1 MQIQSGSLLK
11 LKYGAHDN
19 RNLLLSYGFSTPNNP
34 SDRFEFT
41 FSLDVLMVRRI
52 CHLDVMHRLPTN
64 LLLIPSTLKALPP
77 PSAQPLIKQ
86 YAPDSPS
93 ELAGWQQAVLLKLGF
108 TSSEL
113 SATSVPVGQHLGE
126 EAFTPGGSS
135 FNSGDSSWGDSRD
148 APGPAESSPR
158 LYLRPPLTP
167 AGNHDTP
174 ALQVVDPRLLAA
186 LRIMTRPSPE
196 RAPGAVGGRPAED
209 VHRSRICA
217 ASLGQLRD
225 WRAVPLGEAHELLV
239 LRVLTALCAALYTSM
254 GTTLQQD
261 RTLHRELEEALLAGL
276 SPEGAVLEG
285 LVPEGTVLAGLCP
298 EGDAG
303 SLLLDPGSKLLES
316 FDRMPPS
323 SAGSVNGD
331 VLMAV
336 QYRIS
341 IKRCL
346 EGALQAVLSRTRGE
360 GHVGVRGMRR

>member
-19 RNLLLSYGFSTPNNP
+19 RNLLLSYGFITPNNP

-41 FSLDVLMVRRI
+41 FSLNVLMVRNTFGRDAMQ
-52 CHLDVMHRLPTN
+52 CSTHTLHTLLPPFVDSSK
-64 LLLIPSTLKALPP
+64 LVFP
-77 PSAQPLIKQ
+77 PSAQPLIRQ

-93 ELAGWQQAVLLKLGF
+93 ELADWQQEVLLKLGF
-108 TSSEL
+108 TVSEL
-113 SATSVPVGQHLGE
+113 SATSIPAGQRPGE
-126 EAFTPGGSS
+126 EAFTPDDGSI
-135 FNSGDSSWGDSRD
+135 NSGDSSGGDSRY
-148 APGPAESSPR
+148 ASGPAEPSAR
-158 LYLRPPLTP
+158 LFLRP

-174 ALQVVDPRLLAA
+174 ELQVVDPRLLAA
-186 LRIMTRPSPE
+186 LRIMTQPPTE
-196 RAPGAVGGRPAED
+196 RAPGAVGGSPAED

-217 ASLGQLRD
+217 ASLGQLGD

-239 LRVLTALCAALYTSM
+239 LKVLTALCAALYTSM

-261 RTLHRELEEALLAGL
+261 RALQRELEKALLAGL

-285 LVPEGTVLAGLCP
+285 LVPEGTVLAGLFP
-298 EGDAG
+298 EG
-303 SLLLDPGSKLLES
+303 SLLLNPGCQLLEG
-316 FDRMPPS
+316 FDRTPPS

-336 QYRIS
+336 LYRIS

-360 GHVGVRGMRR
+360 GYTEVRGVQV